1 MDEQLL
7 RELRAL
13 RAKAYGPEADLDDDP
28 QAMRRLRELEE
39 LAREAAGGKAPFAIG
54 HDSAEAAVADAPQED
69 AAAAAATASGAASA
83 PGTSD
88 VLARGATAGDPASA
102 APPARWSG
110 WTSKRIAFAWISSL
124 VIATVAAAAV
134 AGAVT
139 RRVQADPREVAVLG
153 VDDFATW
160 PGIFA
165 GSQSLASGP
174 GGPVQRSAF
183 TDFYGMV
190 AYSVGGG
197 WLAGTVGE
205 TCILLLD
212 SALIRPDSNSIAG
225 PTYVGCAAGDFPAS
239 VQIVVSPELPDALR
253 QAFPD
258 GTGLQFVLEDD
269 EVVVLSDTDTDI
281 DTVR

>member
-28 QAMRRLRELEE
+28 EAMRRLRELEE
-39 LAREAAGGKAPFAIG
+39 LARDTADVAAQSATG
-54 HDSAEAAVADAPQED
+54 HGTADPGPVDEENLTIASTPAKSSSDPGDAPTE
-69 AAAAAATASGAASA
+69 G
-83 PGTSD
+83 
-88 VLARGATAGDPASA
+88 VDPASTA
-102 APPARWSG
+102 SSARSGG
-110 WTSKRIAFAWISSL
+110 WTARRIAFAWIASL
-124 VIATVAAAAV
+124 VVATVAAAAIT
-134 AGAVT
+134 GAVT
-139 RRVQADPREVAVLG
+139 RRVQADPREVAVLR

-174 GGPVQRSAF
+174 GGPVQRDAF

-197 WLAGTVGE
+197 WLAGAVGE
-205 TCILLLD
+205 TCILVLD
-212 SALIRPDSNSIAG
+212 SALIRPDSNSISG
-225 PTYVGCAAGDFPAS
+225 PTYVGCTAGEFPAS
-239 VQIVVSPELPDALR
+239 VQLVVSPDLPDALR
-253 QAFPD
+253 RAFPD
-258 GTGLQFVLEDD
+258 GAGLQFVLGND
-269 EVVVLSDTDTDI
+269 EVVVLSDVDP